1 MNIFRNFASIGF
13 LLSIAMLSV
22 QCFAGATEVKAAEA
36 IASTI
41 IYFEKCTGDS
51 PSSGKLE
58 RLVRSMY
65 DAGMTPK
72 EFQTGSSK
80 ATKEIERLYPG
91 SARPPKRVCVQ
102 AVKLYDE
109 VFGAM

>member
-1 MNIFRNFASIGF
+1 MNIFRNFVSIGC
-13 LLSIAMLSV
+13 LLSIATPSA
-22 QCFAGATEVKAAEA
+22 QCFAGATEIRAAEA

-51 PSSGKLE
+51 PSPGKLD

-72 EFQTGSSK
+72 EFQTGSKK
-80 ATKEIERLYPG
+80 ATNEIERLYPG
-91 SARPPKRVCVQ
+91 SARPPKRVCVE

-109 VFGAM
+109 VFGSM